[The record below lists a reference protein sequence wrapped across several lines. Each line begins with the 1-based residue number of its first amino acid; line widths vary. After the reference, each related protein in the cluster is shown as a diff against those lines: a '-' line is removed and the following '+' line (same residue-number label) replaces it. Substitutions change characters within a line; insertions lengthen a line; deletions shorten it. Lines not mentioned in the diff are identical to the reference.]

1 MAQAPCWLG
10 TQPADARF
18 TTRGLAMVAVMAL
31 IVQRRV
37 SGLSTRV
44 DFMALQSSETVPQP
58 LGRVVM
64 AVKDWVGRCSE
75 IWVDAQVIEIK
86 RRSGPTQFLTFRDR
100 VADIS
105 AKITVSA
112 MVLDAAGP
120 LPEGSRVTA
129 RIKPRVFERNG
140 SLSFEC
146 LELMVAGEGKLLARL
161 EQLKRK
167 LQAEGLFEPHRK
179 RRLPFIPRRIGLIV
193 GKDSDAE
200 HDVIAGVQRR
210 WPALFTVTHCLVQGP
225 SSAESLIL
233 AIQKLDRDTDVD
245 VIIMARG
252 GGSLE
257 DLLSFSDEGVV
268 RAVAQCSTPVISAIG
283 HEQDV
288 PLLDFVADVRASTP
302 TDAAKRVVPEI
313 EAESELMHQARNRLD
328 IAIMQR
334 LDVALR
340 SLADLRSRPV
350 LKDPTSAFSAHTD
363 RLELLRHRLGSGIDA
378 VLRQEESGLRT
389 SLAGVRAMSPKA
401 TLERGYAV
409 LFDGDATVSSIGATT
424 EGTTIRAHL
433 ADGQLELAVTGIHP
447 QENHD

>member
-1 MAQAPCWLG
+1 MSEL
-10 TQPADARF
+10 R
-18 TTRGLAMVAVMAL
+18 
-31 IVQRRV
+31 
-37 SGLSTRV
+37 TRV
-44 DFMALQSSETVPQP
+44 AIMAMQSSETAPQP

-64 AVKDWVGRCSE
+64 AVKEWVGRCNE

-105 AKITVSA
+105 ASITVSA

-146 LELMVAGEGKLLARL
+146 LELVVAGEGKLLARL

-167 LQAEGLFEPHRK
+167 LHAEGLFERHRK
-179 RRLPFIPRRIGLIV
+179 RSLPFIPRRIGLIV
-193 GKDSDAE
+193 GKNSDAE
-200 HDVIAGVQRR
+200 HDVVAGVQRR
-210 WPALFTVTHCLVQGP
+210 WPALFTLVHCPVQGP
-225 SSAESLIL
+225 NSAESLIL
-233 AIQKLDRDTDVD
+233 AIQRLDRDAEVD

-268 RAVAQCSTPVISAIG
+268 RAVAQCRTPVISAIG

-302 TDAAKRVVPEI
+302 TDAAKRVVPDHEV
-313 EAESELMHQARNRLD
+313 ESELMRQTRTRLD
-328 IAIMQR
+328 VAIAQR
-334 LDVALR
+334 LDVAAR
-340 SLADLRSRPV
+340 SLSDLRSRPV
-350 LKDPTSAFSAHTD
+350 LKDPTSAFTAHSD
-363 RLELLRHRLGSGIDA
+363 RLALLRHRLGSGIDA
-378 VLRQEESGLRT
+378 VLGKEESGLGT

-409 LFDGDATVSSIGATT
+409 LFDGDATVSSVSATA

-447 QENHD
+447 QENHG